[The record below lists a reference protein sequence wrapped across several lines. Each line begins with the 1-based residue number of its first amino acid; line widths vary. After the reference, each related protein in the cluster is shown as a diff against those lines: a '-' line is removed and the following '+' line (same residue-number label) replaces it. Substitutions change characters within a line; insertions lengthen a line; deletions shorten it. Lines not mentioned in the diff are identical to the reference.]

1 MTPERAIEIIAS
13 HGADAARWPADERA
27 AVLALSGTP
36 DVAAALVD
44 ARRIDALLGDWLA
57 DMPAT
62 MPDLDAIVRRPQLPM
77 ASRRWWPGAVAA
89 GVVAVLATA
98 SAWLIDPGQR
108 AASAPD
114 IAAVSAP
121 SAAATEGEEA
131 FAYVFTP
138 TASEED
144 LI

>member
-13 HGADAARWPADERA
+13 HGADAVRWPVDERD
-27 AVLALSGTP
+27 AVLAQAGDP
-36 DVAAALVD
+36 RVAAALAE
-44 ARRIDALLGDWLA
+44 ARRIDAALGDWLA
-57 DMPAT
+57 EMPVA
-62 MPDLDAIVRRPQLPM
+62 MPDLDAITRRPQLPS

-89 GVVAVLATA
+89 AIVVMLATA

-108 AASAPD
+108 AASVPE
-114 IAAVSAP
+114 IAAVTAP
-121 SAAATEGEEA
+121 SAAATDGEEA